1 MKIYKNIADDLLV
14 SLKAIEPTAN
24 SIGTFRVIAST
35 SKRDRHGES
44 IKQDGWDLDNYLK
57 NPVILADHNWSVEKI
72 VGKATN
78 ISFEGDQ
85 MIVEGEFADTT
96 LGREVKYLYEA
107 GFLKAVSVGL
117 IPRTYDAQ
125 YSSIIT
131 TAELLELSFVTIPA
145 NPEALRK
152 MKSLGLSGEMI
163 EKADESNKEMQAIES
178 IKADISEIKSLL
190 ITLADGK
197 AKEAKDFEA
206 KEALQNANRAISDA
220 LRTFKAK
227 P

>member
-14 SLKAIEPTAN
+14 SLKAIEPTTN
-24 SIGTFRVIAST
+24 SIGTFKVVAST
-35 SKRDRHGES
+35 SSRDRHGES
-44 IKQDGWDLDNYLK
+44 IMQNGWKLENYLK
-57 NPVILADHNWSVEKI
+57 NPVILADHNWSIEKL
-72 VGKATN
+72 VGRANN
-78 ISFEGDQ
+78 ISFEGEQ
-85 MIVEGEFADTT
+85 MIIEGEFADTT

-125 YSSIIT
+125 DPSIIT
-131 TAELLELSFVTIPA
+131 SAELLELSFVTIPA
-145 NPEALRK
+145 NPEALSM

-163 EKADESNKEMQAIES
+163 SESQEMLA
-178 IKADISEIKSLL
+178 IKALSQEIQDLKSL
-190 ITLADGK
+190 IQTLADGK

-220 LRTFKAK
+220 LRTFKVK
-227 P
+227 

>member
-1 MKIYKNIADDLLV
+1 MKIYKNIADDLLA
-14 SLKAIEPTAN
+14 SLKAIEPTTN
-24 SIGTFRVIAST
+24 SIGTFKVVAST
-35 SKRDRHGES
+35 SSRDRHGES
-44 IKQDGWDLDNYLK
+44 IMQNGWKLENYLK
-57 NPVILADHNWSVEKI
+57 NPVILADHNWSIQKL

-78 ISFEGDQ
+78 ISFEWEQ

-125 YSSIIT
+125 DPSIIT
-131 TAELLELSFVTIPA
+131 SAELLELSFVTIPA
-145 NPEALRK
+145 NPEALSL

-163 EKADESNKEMQAIES
+163 EKWEEPSPEMQAIEAL
-178 IKADISEIKSLL
+178 KADISEVKSLL

-220 LRTFKAK
+220 LRSFKVTK
-227 P
+227 